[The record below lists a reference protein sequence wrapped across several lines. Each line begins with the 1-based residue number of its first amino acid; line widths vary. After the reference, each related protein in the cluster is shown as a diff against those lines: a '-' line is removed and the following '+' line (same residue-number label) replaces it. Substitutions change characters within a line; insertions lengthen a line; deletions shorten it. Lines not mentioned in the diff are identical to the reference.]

1 MIFIN
6 NKSRNYV
13 LINIIKMIS
22 PQCRNVI
29 KAMLIKDSEFS
40 TLIKCSKVFYFL
52 FES

>member
-29 KAMLIKDSEFS
+29 KAMLIKDSD
-40 TLIKCSKVFYFL
+40 LVH
-52 FES
+52 